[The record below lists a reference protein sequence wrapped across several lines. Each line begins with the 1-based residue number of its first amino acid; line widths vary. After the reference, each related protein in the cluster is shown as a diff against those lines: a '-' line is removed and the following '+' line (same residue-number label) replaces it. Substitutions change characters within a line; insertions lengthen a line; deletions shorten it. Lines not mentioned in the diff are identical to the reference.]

1 MIHEGCVQEPKNK
14 FEFASHENSKHVRT
28 KVQNEINCRQTET
41 NYHQGI
47 KYYGTNW
54 HPMQSHFS
62 RNLLPSKTI

>member
-1 MIHEGCVQEPKNK
+1 
-14 FEFASHENSKHVRT
+14 VRT

-41 NYHQGI
+41 NYHLGI
-47 KYYGTNW
+47 KDYGTNW